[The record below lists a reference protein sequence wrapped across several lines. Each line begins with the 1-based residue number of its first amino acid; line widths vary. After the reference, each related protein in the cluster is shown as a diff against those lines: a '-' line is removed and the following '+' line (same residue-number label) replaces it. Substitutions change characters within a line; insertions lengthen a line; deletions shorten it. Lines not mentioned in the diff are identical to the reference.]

1 MIRIL
6 IAPAV
11 LAILATPALAQS
23 STSRSFYNGSGSFA
37 GSSVTRGNS
46 SSFYDGQ
53 GRFSGSSIRH
63 GNQTSIYDGRGRYSG
78 SVINTG
84 PRR

>member
-1 MIRIL
+1 MRISAAGDDL
-6 IAPAV
+6 ITAV
-11 LAILATPALAQS
+11 QLCLE
-23 STSRSFYNGSGSFA
+23 RGSFA

-46 SSFYDGQ
+46 SSHYDGQ

-63 GNQTSIYDGRGRYSG
+63 GKSTSFYDRSGHYAG
-78 SVINTG
+78 SVINTS